1 MESNQDKKAESLV
14 LCEAS
19 LIEDMKLAVDAEM
32 LPTQF
37 TISDIKKWM
46 AEDQIQRPDGTL
58 YPEIT
63 TELLYNYARHT
74 PITKNESRKFFMLIL
89 LPAFF
94 PLIPF
99 DINCNTYN
107 Q

>member
-1 MESNQDKKAESLV
+1 MELNQGKKTESLV

-46 AEDQIQRPDGTL
+46 VEDQIQRPDGTL

-63 TELLYNYARHT
+63 TELLYNYSRHI
-74 PITKNESRKFFMLIL
+74 PITKKRKQKVLYANSNSSIFSFN
-89 LPAFF
+89 
-94 PLIPF
+94 PF
-99 DINCNTYN
+99 
-107 Q
+107 

>member
-1 MESNQDKKAESLV
+1 MELNQDKKAESLV

-46 AEDQIQRPDGTL
+46 AEDHIQRPDGTL

-74 PITKNESRKFFMLIL
+74 PVTKKRKQKVLYVNSTSSLFSFN
-89 LPAFF
+89 
-94 PLIPF
+94 PF
-99 DINCNTYN
+99 
-107 Q
+107 

>member
-46 AEDQIQRPDGTL
+46 VEDQIRKPDGTL

-63 TELLYNYARHT
+63 TELLSNYSKYT
-74 PITKNESRKFFMLIL
+74 PITKKRKQKVLYANPNSSIFSFN
-89 LPAFF
+89 
-94 PLIPF
+94 PF
-99 DINCNTYN
+99 
-107 Q
+107 

>member
-1 MESNQDKKAESLV
+1 MELNQGKKAESLV

-46 AEDQIQRPDGTL
+46 VEDQIQRPDGTL
-58 YPEIT
+58 YSEIT
-63 TELLYNYARHT
+63 TELLYNYSKHT
-74 PITKNESRKFFMLIL
+74 PITKKRKQKVLYANANSSIFSFN
-89 LPAFF
+89 
-94 PLIPF
+94 PF
-99 DINCNTYN
+99 
-107 Q
+107 

>member
-1 MESNQDKKAESLV
+1 MELNQGKENETLL

-37 TISDIKKWM
+37 TLSDIKKWM
-46 AEDQIQRPDGTL
+46 VDDQIKRPDGTH

-63 TELLYNYARHT
+63 TELLYNYSKHT
-74 PITKNESRKFFMLIL
+74 PITKKRRLKVLYTNSNSSFFS
-89 LPAFF
+89 FN
-94 PLIPF
+94 PF
-99 DINCNTYN
+99 
-107 Q
+107 

>member
-74 PITKNESRKFFMLIL
+74 PITKKRKQKVLYVNSTSSLFSFN
-89 LPAFF
+89 
-94 PLIPF
+94 PF
-99 DINCNTYN
+99 
-107 Q
+107 